1 MKTLSGRKS
10 VEVNQFDIADAS
22 LLDALRGKKCYTGVN
37 QMTKPMMK
45 FMSAGE
51 LAAKPVLSDEEKKE
65 KKKAKKD
72 KKDKKKKSKKSKKSN
87 N

>member
-72 KKDKKKKSKKSKKSN
+72 KKAKKKKSKKSKKSKN
-87 N
+87 